1 MKAIVVVIALVA
13 FLVVG
18 LVVAGKKAP
27 PTTAPVPAAAHGIV
41 SEDPASVIPGPGG
54 FKPLQSDAVKGAIHR
69 ALRTGETQ
77 RWADA
82 NLSGYA
88 VPSKAS
94 LANGC
99 RAIRYTIDQQ
109 PEVPYRSIT
118 ACE

>member
-1 MKAIVVVIALVA
+1 MMKAVIITIAVVA
-13 FLVVG
+13 FLAVG

-27 PTTAPVPAAAHGIV
+27 PATGPTPVAHGIV
-41 SEDPASVIPGPGG
+41 SEDPASAIPGPGG
-54 FKPLQSDAVKGAIHR
+54 FKPLQSGAVKDAIHR

-77 RWADA
+77 RWADGE
-82 NLSGYA
+82 LSGYA

-109 PEVPYRSIT
+109 PEVPYRSLT